1 MTGDFMRTEKRGRII
16 KQSDVRHMIGDVT
29 NMTIWRWVN
38 KDDYKSLDF
47 PKPIKIKTRNYW
59 NINAIQEWIATQAV

>member
-1 MTGDFMRTEKRGRII
+1 MNTEIQSRLI
-16 KQSDVRHMIGDVT
+16 KQSDVKHMIGDVS

-38 KDDYKSLDF
+38 LEGYESLGF

-59 NINAIQEWIATQAV
+59 NINSVQKGIAGQTA